1 MNQKVAEA
9 FKKLYFGKRTGV
21 LTCEASSVR
30 RAVMFHSGF
39 VVGARSTLAEDRL
52 GEVMMRHGR
61 ITRQQFED
69 ASHFIKSGRRLGE
82 ILVELKIVTA
92 EEIETFVRHQ
102 LLDIVCMQLIA
113 PPRKLAFAP
122 VSEVEGVL
130 DQPLSVADIL
140 MEAARR
146 TPKLGKRLEALK
158 NSGRRLGFPR
168 DPMKRFQEV
177 NLNPEEAFV
186 LSRIDGTQTAKDI
199 FAVSPLPEERTAR
212 TLIGLLQAELIEPEG
227 EGEAEK
233 PPDAK
238 LATGDGERPKAL
250 AKGHER
256 DRERAEVERLY
267 EEFQFK
273 DHWQVLGLDQ
283 RADAEA
289 VREAFI
295 RLARHY
301 HPDRFRSVSEP
312 QFQEKL
318 SYVFH
323 RISEAHDTLSS
334 KRREGYEALAQKDL
348 ASVPPDR
355 STPAK
360 PGNAAPALDAG
371 TAKDL
376 LLRAKV
382 AFRGDDFW
390 ECIQLCLKGIEHDPQ
405 SAETYHLLG
414 VALSKNPKW
423 RQDAE
428 KNLRIAANL
437 DPWRPEY
444 QMSLA
449 RFYRAVGLHLR
460 AERAMEKARAIDPG
474 VTPAE

>member
-61 ITRQQFED
+61 ITRQQFDD

-82 ILVELKIVTA
+82 ILVELKIVAA

-122 VSEVEGVL
+122 VSEVEDVL
-130 DQPLSVADIL
+130 KQPLSVADIL

-158 NSGRRLGFPR
+158 NSGCRLGFPK

-177 NLNPEEAFV
+177 NLDPEEAFV

-227 EGEAEK
+227 EGEK
-233 PPDAK
+233 PQNAK
-238 LATGDGERPKAL
+238 RDGGDGERSKAM
-250 AKGHER
+250 ATEHER

-267 EEFQFK
+267 EEFQFQ

-283 RADAEA
+283 GAEVDA

-295 RLARHY
+295 RLARRY
-301 HPDRFRSVSEP
+301 HPDRFRSVIEP

-334 KRREGYEALAQKDL
+334 KRREDYEALAQKDL
-348 ASVPPDR
+348 DSVPFDR
-355 STPAK
+355 PTPPK
-360 PGNAAPALDAG
+360 PGHATPALDGG
-371 TAKDL
+371 TSKDL
-376 LLRAKV
+376 LRRAKV
-382 AFRGDDFW
+382 AFRGEDFW
-390 ECIQLCLKGIEHDPQ
+390 ECIQLCLKGIELDPQ

-414 VALSKNPKW
+414 LALSKNPKW

-444 QMSLA
+444 QVSLA

-460 AERAMEKARAIDPG
+460 AERAMEKAKAIDPG